1 MVLDIEKALENAGAI
16 FHADLSEEISSENLP
31 TDCEFADAV
40 KLSVDY
46 TITDDGLLIWGKLA
60 ASIKA
65 SCARCLNEIIYP
77 VEAELSEVYKEHSA
91 DEDDAYPFEGE
102 QVVLDKMVTDQILL
116 KLPVRFLCS
125 EDCKGLCPICGK
137 NLNDGDCNCDQGT
150 EEIPANNPFSGLKGL
165 FD

>member
-16 FHADLSEEISSENLP
+16 FHAELSEEISSENLP
-31 TDCEFADAV
+31 TDCQFAGAV
-40 KLSVDY
+40 KLSADY

-77 VEAELSEVYKEHSA
+77 VEAEISEIYKPNSQ
-91 DEDDAYPFEGE
+91 DEDEAYPFEGNE
-102 QVVLDKMVTDQILL
+102 VVLDKMIADEILM

-125 EDCKGLCPICGK
+125 EDCQGLCPHCGK
-137 NLNDGDCNCDQGT
+137 NLNEGSCDCGT
-150 EEIPANNPFSGLKGL
+150 EEEIPANNPFSGLKGL

>member
-1 MVLDIEKALENAGAI
+1 MVLDIEKAPENAGAI
-16 FHADLSEEISSENLP
+16 FHAELSEEISSENLP
-31 TDCEFADAV
+31 TDCKFADAV

-77 VEAELSEVYKEHSA
+77 VEAEISEVYKPDSQ
-91 DEDDAYPFEGE
+91 DEDDAYPYEGS
-102 QVVLDKMVTDQILL
+102 VIVLDKMIADEILM

-125 EDCKGLCPICGK
+125 ESCQGLCPHCGK
-137 NLNDGDCNCDQGT
+137 NLNEGSCSCGT
-150 EEIPANNPFSGLKGL
+150 EEEIPANNPFSGLKGL